1 MLLYVER
8 PAPEQEPRPTL
19 MIDGIRAAG
28 TVSHPVF
35 ATPRELERLLADDL
49 ATSFSENFAS
59 AAGVAMA
66 DLPGNAGL
74 SRMRQ
79 RLQPFRDADLRR
91 TGIARGRVLGK
102 PHAAGLSVTSCD

>member
-8 PAPEQEPRPTL
+8 PAPEQEPRPTP
-19 MIDGIRAAG
+19 MIDGNRAAG

-74 SRMRQ
+74 SRMRNASN
-79 RLQPFRDADLRR
+79 RSAMP
-91 TGIARGRVLGK
+91 TSGE
-102 PHAAGLSVTSCD
+102 PGLPEGAYSASRMPPG